1 MRNNKIILTGLGVA
15 LAFGLTTGTGVAG
28 AATPTAPTAP
38 TTPTC
43 AAATQELTNAQA
55 RLAEATPTRT
65 LAANEVAAQKAAR
78 QNAINAGNV
87 ALVGQINVQLGSS
100 TATFNTTDGAVAGAQ
115 ARLVRAK
122 AAKIA
127 AC

>member
-28 AATPTAPTAP
+28 AT
-38 TTPTC
+38 
-43 AAATQELTNAQA
+43 
-55 RLAEATPTRT
+55 TPTRT
-65 LAANEVAAQKAAR
+65 LAANEVTAQKAAR

-100 TATFNTTDGAVAGAQ
+100 TATFTTTDGAVAGAQ

>member
-28 AATPTAPTAP
+28 AAT
-38 TTPTC
+38 
-43 AAATQELTNAQA
+43 
-55 RLAEATPTRT
+55 TPTRT
-65 LAANEVAAQKAAR
+65 LAANEVTAQKAAR

>member
-28 AATPTAPTAP
+28 ATTPTAPTAP

-65 LAANEVAAQKAAR
+65 LAANEVTAQKAAR

-100 TATFNTTDGAVAGAQ
+100 TATFTTTDGAVAGAQ